1 MELNAI
7 NSSASRVNAPQAIG
21 SPPTA
26 APEATDPARPAAGGV
41 GAEAP
46 SAPAGRPEVQ
56 GVPRRIGVQ
65 QQLPP
70 NTRFRI
76 DEESNRVVAQ
86 ILDENN
92 EVVRQ
97 IPPEALLKLSTR
109 ISRLEGLLFNR
120 ES

>member
-1 MELNAI
+1 MGLDAI
-7 NSSASRVNAPQAIG
+7 NGSTLRVSDSPRPSSAL
-21 SPPTA
+21 
-26 APEATDPARPAAGGV
+26 PAAGAA
-41 GAEAP
+41 GADAP
-46 SAPAGRPEVQ
+46 RSRPEVQ

-76 DEESNRVVAQ
+76 DKESNRVVAQ
-86 ILDENN
+86 ILDEND

-97 IPPEALLKLSTR
+97 IPPEALLKLSSR
-109 ISRLEGLLFNR
+109 ISRLEGLLFNQ